1 MEYPDKLKKTIDY
14 FSLLPGV
21 GKKTAERLALH
32 LLIDFDN
39 DDIIGFSKS
48 IHDITT
54 LHICKNCH
62 NISDDEDLCEIC
74 KDPSR
79 IQDVILVVETI
90 KDVFVIERMKEYN
103 GLYHVLNG
111 AINFS
116 NGIGI
121 EDINVDSLIKKVENN
136 TVKEIILATNATIEG
151 ETTARYIKAMLED
164 YDCSVT
170 RIAHGLPVGG
180 DIGYADEMTLLKALE
195 GRRKY

>member
-151 ETTARYIKAMLED
+151 KL
-164 YDCSVT
+164 
-170 RIAHGLPVGG
+170 LL
-180 DIGYADEMTLLKALE
+180 DILKLC
-195 GRRKY
+195 